1 MKYPTLRYI
10 YDRRH
15 KASQSRPGAVEISVS
30 FGGTQKYFSTGVS
43 VFPFQW
49 SEKSM
54 VVRHP
59 DSVSLNLRIDAVK
72 RPITNY
78 IARLMCEGQPFTY
91 AGLAEELASRQF
103 DGSFVEFVE
112 TRIDERTDIAEGT
125 RRNHRK
131 VVSAL
136 KAFGKIAKFSD
147 LTRANI
153 LEFDQWLHGRDYKQV
168 TIHSYH
174 KFLKVYVH
182 EAMVREL
189 VKTDPYMGVRIEEGK
204 SAVRRYL
211 TDVEIEKIRD
221 CASLTPSLSRVR
233 DVFMFQYY
241 TGMAY
246 ADLKKF
252 DFTQAVKRG
261 DRYVI
266 HDTRT
271 KTGETFYIVLL
282 SPAVEILR
290 RYDFKLPVMTNEQYN
305 MRLKGVAACAGV
317 EKRVTSHMA
326 RHSFAV
332 NALNSGIGLE
342 VVSKMLGHSS
352 SETTRIYAKIVN
364 KSVESAFDL
373 LERRLSDSDSEE

>member
-15 KASQSRPGAVEISVS
+15 KASDSKPGAVEISVS
-30 FGGTQKYFSTGVS
+30 FGGTQKYISTGVA

-49 SEKSM
+49 SAKSL

-59 DSVSLNLRIDAVK
+59 DCAELNLRIEAVK
-72 RPITNY
+72 KPISSY
-78 IARLMCEGQPFTY
+78 IARLMYENREFTY
-91 AGLAEELASRQF
+91 AGLEEELTMRKF
-103 DGSFVEFVE
+103 DGSFVEFAE
-112 TRIDERTDIAEGT
+112 TRIEERTDIAEGT

-131 VVSAL
+131 ILSAL
-136 KAFGKIAKFSD
+136 KDFGKMIKFSEF
-147 LTRANI
+147 TRPRVM
-153 LEFDQWLHGRDYKQV
+153 EFDQWLHGKGYKQV

-174 KFLKVYVH
+174 KFLKVYIH
-182 EAMVREL
+182 EAMAREL
-189 VKTDPYMGVRIEEGK
+189 IKNDPYMGVRIEEGK
-204 SAVRRYL
+204 SAVRKYL
-211 TDVEIEKIRD
+211 TDAEIAKMRD
-221 CASLTPSLSRVR
+221 CNTLTPSLSRVR
-233 DVFMFQYY
+233 DMFMFQYY

-246 ADLKKF
+246 ADLRKF
-252 DFTQAVKRG
+252 DFSKAVERDG
-261 DRYVI
+261 RYVI

-271 KTGETFYIVLL
+271 KTQESFYIVLL

-290 RYDFKLPVMTNEQYN
+290 KYGFSLPMMTNEQYN
-305 MRLKGVAACAGV
+305 MRLKAVAACAGV

-332 NALNSGIGLE
+332 NALNSGIDLE

-373 LERRLSDSDSEE
+373 LERKIEGSSRPA